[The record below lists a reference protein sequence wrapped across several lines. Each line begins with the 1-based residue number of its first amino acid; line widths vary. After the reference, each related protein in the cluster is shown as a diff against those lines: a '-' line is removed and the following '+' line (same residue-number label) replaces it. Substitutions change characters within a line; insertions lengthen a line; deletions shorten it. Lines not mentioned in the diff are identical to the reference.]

1 MNDSGETNDD
11 RSLNAGGPEEVGAS
25 EVRNVMSNLEEPFG
39 GCSSCMHYTFWDT
52 LPVKVGDLLYQ
63 VVVLQ

>member
-11 RSLNAGGPEEVGAS
+11 RSLNARGPEKVGAR
-25 EVRNVMSNLEEPFG
+25 EVSHIVGDLEEPFG

-52 LPVKVGDLLYQ
+52 LSVKVGYLLYQ